1 MPKCHLVLELP
12 PVEREAPDEYLPDER
27 MELPLELRMELELL
41 ALRTAEEEL
50 RIELLLLALRTA
62 EEELRTGVVVVR
74 TDVEELRTG
83 VVVVRTEVEELRTG
97 VVVVVRFTVGLVVR
111 VAVVTLV
118 RVGVAALVRVVVVRV
133 ALLAERVAA
142 VRVAAAAPAFTRLV
156 RDEDVRTALLPNVRS
171 AVVRLEVLILVDALR
186 AADDAARTAVRRLAS
201 KARAFTI
208 PRDALRVTNERSGW
222 RVA

>member
-1 MPKCHLVLELP
+1 
-12 PVEREAPDEYLPDER
+12 

-50 RIELLLLALRTA
+50 R
-62 EEELRTGVVVVR
+62 TGVVVVVR

-83 VVVVRTEVEELRTG
+83 VVVVVRTEVEELRTG

-111 VAVVTLV
+111 VVVVTLV

-133 ALLAERVAA
+133 AVLA
-142 VRVAAAAPAFTRLV
+142 VRVAAAAPLFTRLV

-171 AVVRLEVLILVDALR
+171 AVVRLEVLILVDVLR

>member
-1 MPKCHLVLELP
+1 
-12 PVEREAPDEYLPDER
+12 

-50 RIELLLLALRTA
+50 RIELLLLELRTA
-62 EEELRTGVVVVR
+62 EEELRTGVIVVVR
-74 TDVEELRTG
+74 TEVEELRTG
-83 VVVVRTEVEELRTG
+83 VVVVVRTEVEELRTG
-97 VVVVVRFTVGLVVR
+97 VVVVVVRFTVGLVVR
-111 VAVVTLV
+111 VVVVTLV

-133 ALLAERVAA
+133 ALLAVRVAA
-142 VRVAAAAPAFTRLV
+142 ERVAAAAPEFTRLV

-171 AVVRLEVLILVDALR
+171 AVVRLEVLILVDVLR
-186 AADDAARTAVRRLAS
+186 AADDAARTAVRRLVS

>member
-1 MPKCHLVLELP
+1 
-12 PVEREAPDEYLPDER
+12 

-50 RIELLLLALRTA
+50 RTGVVVVVRT
-62 EEELRTGVVVVR
+62 EVEELRTGV
-74 TDVEELRTG
+74 

-111 VAVVTLV
+111 VV
-118 RVGVAALVRVVVVRV
+118 VAALVRVVVVRV
-133 ALLAERVAA
+133 ALLAVRVAA
-142 VRVAAAAPAFTRLV
+142 ERVAAAAPLFTRLV

>member
-1 MPKCHLVLELP
+1 
-12 PVEREAPDEYLPDER
+12 
-27 MELPLELRMELELL
+27 MELPLELRIELE
-41 ALRTAEEEL
+41 
-50 RIELLLLALRTA
+50 LLALRTA
-62 EEELRTGVVVVR
+62 EEELRTGVVVVVR

-83 VVVVRTEVEELRTG
+83 VVVVVRTEVEELRTG

-111 VAVVTLV
+111 VVVVTLV

-133 ALLAERVAA
+133 ALLAVRVAA
-142 VRVAAAAPAFTRLV
+142 ERVAAAAPLFTRLV